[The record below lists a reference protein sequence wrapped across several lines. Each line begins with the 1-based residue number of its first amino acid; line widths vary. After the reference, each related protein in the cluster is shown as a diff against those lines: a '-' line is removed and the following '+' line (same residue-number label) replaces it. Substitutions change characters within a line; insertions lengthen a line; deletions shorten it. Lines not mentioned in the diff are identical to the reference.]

1 MHSHTRIDTHAH
13 INVNA
18 ITKETLRQRKRRT
31 FTERSAR
38 ESESGRG
45 MLRFI
50 IYGKQLQTTAF
61 WVKELWQ
68 LHAPSLIEEAKN
80 LERKKQRDHTHVDA
94 HACIHVL
101 YIKVMMIAVQ
111 RNSSRTLYEA
121 KKRNESCMAF
131 VIIIIAW
138 VCVSMSDGS
147 REIPFCL
154 FPSQYIVIDMRC
166 MRNDLLCLPFFCVAH
181 VFLSCDFVLFHFSIW
196 FDLIFQIYFAITDA
210 APAKRFAAAKPIVE
224 MDGDE
229 MTRII
234 WEFIKEKLIFPYV
247 KVNTDLFLFL
257 LPNYFHLIFVHLPL
271 VHRLN
276 VFIMI

>member
-61 WVKELWQ
+61 WVKELRQ

-80 LERKKQRDHTHVDA
+80 LERKKQRDHTHADA

-121 KKRNESCMAF
+121 KKKEMSRAWHSLLLSSLECVCRWVMGAGKSRFVYFLRN
-131 VIIIIAW
+131 
-138 VCVSMSDGS
+138 
-147 REIPFCL
+147 
-154 FPSQYIVIDMRC
+154 
-166 MRNDLLCLPFFCVAH
+166 
-181 VFLSCDFVLFHFSIW
+181 
-196 FDLIFQIYFAITDA
+196 T
-210 APAKRFAAAKPIVE
+210 
-224 MDGDE
+224 
-229 MTRII
+229 
-234 WEFIKEKLIFPYV
+234 
-247 KVNTDLFLFL
+247 
-257 LPNYFHLIFVHLPL
+257 
-271 VHRLN
+271 
-276 VFIMI
+276 